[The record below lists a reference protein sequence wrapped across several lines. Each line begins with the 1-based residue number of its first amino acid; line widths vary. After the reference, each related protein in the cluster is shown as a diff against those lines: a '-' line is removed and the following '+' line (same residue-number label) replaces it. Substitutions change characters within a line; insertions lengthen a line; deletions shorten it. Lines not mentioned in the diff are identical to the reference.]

1 MLIAA
6 ISLMMTNS
14 LKAVLQTGLLYY
26 FKLQGP
32 FSVKELAEAHY
43 ANN

>member
-14 LKAVLQTGLLYY
+14 LKAVLQTGLLCY
-26 FKLQGP
+26 FKLQAAV
-32 FSVKELAEAHY
+32 STKELTVMHNAK
-43 ANN
+43 N